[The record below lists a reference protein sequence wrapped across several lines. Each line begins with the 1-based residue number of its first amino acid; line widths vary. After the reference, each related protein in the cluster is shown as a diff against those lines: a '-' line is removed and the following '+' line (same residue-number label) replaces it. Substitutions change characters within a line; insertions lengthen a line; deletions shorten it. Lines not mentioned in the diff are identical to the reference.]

1 MSTPEK
7 GWLEHHQ
14 EMLKAFGPRLVAEL
28 AKSVFAGPVGFIC
41 DPRCPVGREIM
52 IATSL
57 ARGQTDEDAAK
68 GVELLIAQA
77 TLMGGARPT
86 RSSTLRYEHARG
98 ILEACGLICPEWE
111 APNNYLI
118 FICAANFAS
127 YQFVLRDEWEAWAK
141 GHSSSTNVKYGHV
154 KRF

>member
-1 MSTPEK
+1 MSTP
-7 GWLEHHQ
+7 WLEHHQ
-14 EMLKAFGPRLVAEL
+14 EILKAFGSRLVAEL
-28 AKSVFAGPVGFIC
+28 AKSGFPYPVGFIC
-41 DPRCPVGREIM
+41 DPRCPVGREVM

-57 ARGQTDEDAAK
+57 ARGLSEEEAAK

-77 TLMGGARPT
+77 TLTGGARPA
-86 RSSTLRYEHARG
+86 RSSTLRYEHAKE

-118 FICAANFAS
+118 VIFAANFPS

-141 GHSSSTNVKYGHV
+141 GHPSSTNVKYGHV